1 MKCEECGEREASVHY
16 TEIKD
21 DQVREMHLCEQCA
34 AKKGFTVSG
43 SEGSGIGTPN
53 LLAGMAEEA
62 QGEAAEGESPLRCE
76 RCGLTYAR
84 FKSSGRLGCAECYEA
99 FRAPLVPL
107 LRRIHGSRR
116 HTGKIPRQA
125 GEEHRRAREIRNL
138 KDRLD
143 AAVLREEYEE
153 AARLR
158 DEIHRLEEGEEA

>member
-21 DQVREMHLCEQCA
+21 DQVREMHICAECA
-34 AKKGFTVSG
+34 ARKGFTVSG
-43 SEGSGIGTPN
+43 GIGTPN

-62 QGEAAEGESPLRCE
+62 REESEEGGVPLRCGK
-76 RCGLTYAR
+76 CGLTYAR
-84 FKSSGRLGCAECYEA
+84 FKSSGRLGCADCYDA
-99 FRAPLVPL
+99 FRKPLAPL
-107 LRRIHGSRR
+107 LRRIHGSGR

-143 AAVLREEYEE
+143 ACVLREEYEE
-153 AARLR
+153 AARIR
-158 DEIHRLEEGEEA
+158 DEIRRLEEEEKA